1 MSKDPCNDQC
11 AGTGR
16 RQFIAACGA
25 GALTLALPLPSSA
38 QGDFP
43 ARMIRFVVQA
53 AAGGQTDIMARLVGQ
68 RLSERLGQ
76 PVIVDNRPGAGG
88 TIAMEYVA
96 RSPADGYTLGTAAM
110 NTHGAASGL
119 YPGLKY
125 DPVKDFAPVVYAVS
139 TVSVLSVHP
148 SLPVKSLGD
157 LIALA
162 KEKPGELTY
171 ASGGSGTS
179 NHLFMELLKREAKI
193 DIVHVPYK
201 GSAPALVD
209 VLGGQVPIIFDPLP
223 PSLPHIR
230 DGKLRP
236 LAVSSA
242 KRSSVI
248 PDVPTVIEG
257 GVPGY
262 DYLSW
267 LSFVAPAG
275 TPKAVIAKLNR
286 EINEIL
292 KEADVREKLSAQGME
307 PVGGTPEELGEHIK
321 AQVALWTEV
330 IRSSGAKPG

>member
-1 MSKDPCNDQC
+1 
-11 AGTGR
+11 
-16 RQFIAACGA
+16 
-25 GALTLALPLPSSA
+25 
-38 QGDFP
+38 
-43 ARMIRFVVQA
+43 MIRIVVQA
-53 AAGGQTDIMARLVGQ
+53 AAGGQTDIMARIVGQ
-68 RLSERLGQ
+68 KLSERWGQ
-76 PVIVDNRPGAGG
+76 PVIIDNRPGAGG
-88 TIAMEYVA
+88 TIAMEFVA
-96 RSPADGYTLGTAAM
+96 RSPPDGHTLGTAAM

-125 DPVKDFAPVVYAVS
+125 DPVKDFSPVVYAVS

-148 SLPVKSLGD
+148 DLPVRSLKE
-157 LIALA
+157 LIELA
-162 KEKPGELTY
+162 REKPGQLTY

-179 NHLFMELLKREAKI
+179 NHLFMELLKQEAKI
-193 DIVHVPYK
+193 DILHVPYK

-209 VLGGQVPIIFDPLP
+209 VLGGQVSMIFDPLP

-230 DGKLRP
+230 EGRLRP

-242 KRSSVI
+242 KRSAVI

-275 TPKAVIAKLNR
+275 TPPEVVMKLNQ
-286 EINEIL
+286 EINRIL
-292 KEADVREKLSAQGME
+292 KEPDVREKLSAQGME

-321 AQVALWTEV
+321 AQVKTWTEV
-330 IRSSGAKPG
+330 IRISGARPG